1 MSDAGLDAS
10 LLKTLYGTDAPPAQR
25 RRLQAGPLS
34 VEFEA
39 GNLRYIRFGGAE
51 VLRGIAFLVRDTGWG
66 TYQPTIT
73 DLFTREQPGL
83 FEIRY
88 QARCSGPEGV
98 FAYQAMIEGRASG
111 TLLFAC
117 EGAPVGDLPAN
128 RVGFVVLHPIEG
140 MAGRPIEVE
149 HTDGSRKIAMLPD
162 VIAPDQPLLDIRAL
176 THEVA
181 PGTVAHVRMEGDAY
195 EMEDQRNWTDASFK
209 TYVRPLSKPRPFV
222 VRAGEKQVQSVMVT
236 IQGPPP
242 APATARPG
250 NPVLSLGGP
259 HGTMPA
265 IGLAVAPGDCAEAIE
280 AAALLRSVGPQ
291 HLVLRFD
298 AQAEP
303 DMAALAQYAALTA
316 LVGGEP
322 TLEIIIRG
330 RDAGPELDQAARLVA
345 AAGLRPA
352 AVVPSPA
359 RDQKTRP
366 SSTLPP
372 GESSFAQIYAAA
384 RRAFPGCLVGGG
396 MLTSFTELNRNP
408 PPASEIDFVTHGTAA
423 IVHAADDASVLET
436 LEALPSVIRSTR
448 RLMGNLPY
456 RLGPSGLGL
465 RENPYGPAGADN
477 PELGRVPMARS
488 DPRHRGLFG
497 AAWTLAYLAIA
508 AREGLAAVTA
518 ADGAGD
524 LGVVERRGGEQV
536 IRPIAHVLRGLA
548 RGHGRARLETTA
560 VAGLASIAFEEPA
573 GPELWIAN
581 QTADTIVIEVGAP
594 ELQRIAWLDQRTPG
608 AWTDLAWL
616 DTTCPLSSDRRI
628 IILPFAVARL
638 VCSDEARSFAGD
650 AYAMSSSS
658 RPRVSFT
665 QRATKMKDRSAI
677 AA

>member
-1 MSDAGLDAS
+1 MSDAGWDTS
-10 LLKTLYGTDAPPAQR
+10 LLKALYGTDVPPAQR
-25 RRLQAGPLS
+25 QRLQAGPLS
-34 VEFEA
+34 VEFAA
-39 GNLRYIRFGGAE
+39 GNLRYIRYGSAE

-98 FAYQAMIEGRASG
+98 FAYQAVIEGCASG

-128 RVGFVVLHPIEG
+128 RLGFVVLHPIEG
-140 MAGRPIEVE
+140 MADRPIEVE
-149 HTDGSRKIAMLPD
+149 HTDGSRKVAILPN
-162 VIAPDQPLLDIRAL
+162 VIAPDQPILDIRAL

-181 PGTVAHVRMEGDAY
+181 PGTLARVRMEGDAY

-209 TYVRPLSKPRPFV
+209 TYVRPLAKPRPFV
-222 VRAGEKQVQSVMVT
+222 IPAGGQQVQSVSIN

-242 APATARPG
+242 VPAAASARKT
-250 NPVLSLGGP
+250 VLSLGGP
-259 HGTMPA
+259 SGTMPG
-265 IGLAVAPGDCAEAIE
+265 IGLAVAPGDLAETIE
-280 AAALLRSVGPQ
+280 AAAILRKIGPQ

-298 AQAEP
+298 ARAEP
-303 DMAALAQYAALTA
+303 DTAALAQYAALTA

-322 TLEIIIRG
+322 TLEIIIPG
-330 RDAGPELDQAARLVA
+330 RDAVLELEQAASLVA

-352 AVVPSPA
+352 AIVPSPA

-384 RRAFPGCLVGGG
+384 RQAFPRCLIGGG

-408 PPASEIDFVTHGTAA
+408 PPASEIDFVTHGTVA

-456 RLGPSGLGL
+456 RLGPSGIGL
-465 RENPYGPAGADN
+465 RENPYGPAVANN

-497 AAWTLAYLAIA
+497 AVWTLAYLAIA
-508 AREGLAAVTA
+508 AREGIATVTA

-524 LGVVERRGGEQV
+524 LGVVERRGGEHV
-536 IRPIAHVLRGLA
+536 VRPVAHVLRGLA
-548 RGHGRARLETTA
+548 RGHGRPRIETA
-560 VAGLASIAFEEPA
+560 AIAGLASIAFLGAA
-573 GPELWIAN
+573 GPELWVAN
-581 QTADTIVIEVGAP
+581 QTAHIVTVEVEAP
-594 ELQRIAWLDQRTPG
+594 ELNRIAWLDQRTPG

-616 DTTCPLSSDRRI
+616 DATCALSADRRI
-628 IILPFAVARL
+628 MVWPFAVARL
-638 VCSDEARSFAGD
+638 IKETA
-650 AYAMSSSS
+650 
-658 RPRVSFT
+658 
-665 QRATKMKDRSAI
+665 
-677 AA
+677 